1 MVGET
6 IGNVRHLSV
15 SLGQTHSLPSS
26 GFINNGVKWR
36 RHKRLSLSWL
46 RQLIIYYTKVY
57 YFTFSVCEFT
67 KQYVSLTS
75 SKCTIGTNNQISI
88 YTDRCNMA
96 RGLNKYDEQ
105 SVIYYNVERSLTG
118 NYLWSFSM
126 ADKLLKQ
133 INASFLP
140 VKNLSG
146 EQTHM
151 LRSFS

>member
-1 MVGET
+1 
-6 IGNVRHLSV
+6 
-15 SLGQTHSLPSS
+15 
-26 GFINNGVKWR
+26 
-36 RHKRLSLSWL
+36 
-46 RQLIIYYTKVY
+46 
-57 YFTFSVCEFT
+57 
-67 KQYVSLTS
+67 
-75 SKCTIGTNNQISI
+75 
-88 YTDRCNMA
+88 MA
-96 RGLNKYDEQ
+96 CGLNKYDEQ